1 MGGNRD
7 HPGVEASDPVAGP
20 WKYTLCINDSGL
32 PDCAGDRRRGPHR
45 RAPRRGASGPLS
57 AGSDH
62 DRGHSNIPLRAQL
75 VARLVDPANRERR
88 HGRTLT
94 LLAAACIEPSPSLP
108 PELRDRVEDQLGPL
122 LPPSG
127 IVPARALAAARRL
140 RTPLAAPRLV
150 VSVGS
155 SRCRNGP
162 HGSTDQLAG
171 ALTLLAGYAT
181 DPRPRVRACPCLQ
194 YFDPHEYAQRV
205 RADPLDGGR
214 LHVTHARPFRVPH
227 PSRGT

>member
-45 RAPRRGASGPLS
+45 RTPRRGASGPLA

-62 DRGHSNIPLRAQL
+62 DRGHSNILLRAQL
-75 VARLVDPANRERR
+75 VAHLVDRANRERR

-94 LLAAACIEPSPSLP
+94 LLAAACIESSPSIP
-108 PELRDRVEDQLGPL
+108 PELHDRVEDQLGAL

-127 IVPARALAAARRL
+127 IVQARTRGRSATSYSAGCPSTCRLSAAAAAATVRTAALINWPARSPYWPDTPRASSPGAA
-140 RTPLAAPRLV
+140 
-150 VSVGS
+150 
-155 SRCRNGP
+155 
-162 HGSTDQLAG
+162 
-171 ALTLLAGYAT
+171 
-181 DPRPRVRACPCLQ
+181 RACPCLQ

-205 RADPLDGGR
+205 LAEGPLG
-214 LHVTHARPFRVPH
+214 L
-227 PSRGT
+227 S